1 MRGSAGQ
8 VHRLRRRR
16 AVPRR
21 RLDGRA
27 VGSAQVRAR
36 RFRVRLEARG
46 RSPRSRAERG
56 TGRRKMRRGI
66 AADAPLSDA
75 GEERLSEEDRRALK
89 MIEELFPGEYRAAK
103 REVAAAIAS
112 DAPSSLGGLAAILSQ
127 RGNPDGAVLAG
138 RIVEALLT
146 DKATL
151 MDAASMLY
159 FSDGK
164 VVDVW

>member
-1 MRGSAGQ
+1 
-8 VHRLRRRR
+8 
-16 AVPRR
+16 
-21 RLDGRA
+21 
-27 VGSAQVRAR
+27 
-36 RFRVRLEARG
+36 
-46 RSPRSRAERG
+46 
-56 TGRRKMRRGI
+56 MRRGI

-89 MIEELFPGEYRAAK
+89 RGEELFPGEYRAAK

-164 VVDVW
+164 VGDVW

>member
-1 MRGSAGQ
+1 
-8 VHRLRRRR
+8 
-16 AVPRR
+16 
-21 RLDGRA
+21 
-27 VGSAQVRAR
+27 
-36 RFRVRLEARG
+36 
-46 RSPRSRAERG
+46 
-56 TGRRKMRRGI
+56 MRRGI

-112 DAPSSLGGLAAILSQ
+112 DAPAILSQ

>member
-1 MRGSAGQ
+1 
-8 VHRLRRRR
+8 
-16 AVPRR
+16 
-21 RLDGRA
+21 
-27 VGSAQVRAR
+27 
-36 RFRVRLEARG
+36 
-46 RSPRSRAERG
+46 
-56 TGRRKMRRGI
+56 MRRGI

-103 REVAAAIAS
+103 REV
-112 DAPSSLGGLAAILSQ
+112 SSLGGLAAILSQ

>member
-1 MRGSAGQ
+1 
-8 VHRLRRRR
+8 
-16 AVPRR
+16 
-21 RLDGRA
+21 
-27 VGSAQVRAR
+27 
-36 RFRVRLEARG
+36 
-46 RSPRSRAERG
+46 
-56 TGRRKMRRGI
+56 MRRGI

-138 RIVEALLT
+138 IVEALLT

>member
-1 MRGSAGQ
+1 
-8 VHRLRRRR
+8 
-16 AVPRR
+16 
-21 RLDGRA
+21 
-27 VGSAQVRAR
+27 
-36 RFRVRLEARG
+36 
-46 RSPRSRAERG
+46 
-56 TGRRKMRRGI
+56 MRRGI

-127 RGNPDGAVLAG
+127 RGNPDGAVL
-138 RIVEALLT
+138 LT

>member
-1 MRGSAGQ
+1 
-8 VHRLRRRR
+8 
-16 AVPRR
+16 
-21 RLDGRA
+21 
-27 VGSAQVRAR
+27 
-36 RFRVRLEARG
+36 
-46 RSPRSRAERG
+46 
-56 TGRRKMRRGI
+56 MRRGI

-138 RIVEALLT
+138 KGRMQTGVAGNEEGLG
-146 DKATL
+146 
-151 MDAASMLY
+151 
-159 FSDGK
+159 DG
-164 VVDVW
+164 DVR

>member
-1 MRGSAGQ
+1 MEMTNAQ
-8 VHRLRRRR
+8 RLILSNQYKMMTMLDPDNAERY
-16 AVPRR
+16 R
-21 RLDGRA
+21 RLQTII
-27 VGSAQVRAR
+27 S
-36 RFRVRLEARG
+36 
-46 RSPRSRAERG
+46 
-56 TGRRKMRRGI
+56 
-66 AADAPLSDA
+66 LSDA

>member
-1 MRGSAGQ
+1 
-8 VHRLRRRR
+8 
-16 AVPRR
+16 
-21 RLDGRA
+21 
-27 VGSAQVRAR
+27 
-36 RFRVRLEARG
+36 
-46 RSPRSRAERG
+46 
-56 TGRRKMRRGI
+56 MRRGI

-75 GEERLSEEDRRALK
+75 GEERLSEASDVYKRQ
-89 MIEELFPGEYRAAK
+89 GEYRAAK

>member
-1 MRGSAGQ
+1 
-8 VHRLRRRR
+8 
-16 AVPRR
+16 
-21 RLDGRA
+21 
-27 VGSAQVRAR
+27 
-36 RFRVRLEARG
+36 
-46 RSPRSRAERG
+46 
-56 TGRRKMRRGI
+56 MRRGI
-66 AADAPLSDA
+66 TADAPLSDA

>member
-1 MRGSAGQ
+1 
-8 VHRLRRRR
+8 
-16 AVPRR
+16 
-21 RLDGRA
+21 
-27 VGSAQVRAR
+27 
-36 RFRVRLEARG
+36 
-46 RSPRSRAERG
+46 
-56 TGRRKMRRGI
+56 MRRGI

-151 MDAASMLY
+151 MDASATARWSTY
-159 FSDGK
+159 GDGAARK
-164 VVDVW
+164 HNMRYSRNRRVWYHCRSGKEPGDGFRRDAGNEPQKRKKPQTAVS

>member
-1 MRGSAGQ
+1 
-8 VHRLRRRR
+8 
-16 AVPRR
+16 
-21 RLDGRA
+21 
-27 VGSAQVRAR
+27 
-36 RFRVRLEARG
+36 
-46 RSPRSRAERG
+46 
-56 TGRRKMRRGI
+56 MRRGI

-89 MIEELFPGEYRAAK
+89 MIELFPGEYRAAK

>member
-1 MRGSAGQ
+1 
-8 VHRLRRRR
+8 
-16 AVPRR
+16 
-21 RLDGRA
+21 
-27 VGSAQVRAR
+27 
-36 RFRVRLEARG
+36 
-46 RSPRSRAERG
+46 
-56 TGRRKMRRGI
+56 MRRGI

-103 REVAAAIAS
+103 RVAAAIAS